1 MPLFR
6 HAQKAAAVTAVICA
20 SALLVASTDAAA
32 APKDPNAAC
41 KKFRKAVTPK
51 VKAKDR

>member
-20 SALLVASTDAAA
+20 SALLVASTDAAVA
-32 APKDPNAAC
+32 APKDPNAAS
-41 KKFRKAVTPK
+41 KKFRKAVTPL
-51 VKAKDR
+51 